1 MTYIDQNIDLQHD
14 RPTFIASKFPPKLTF
29 TFLSVCGTLR
39 PLTCQLLLN
48 KNLFQNPSNQTHA
61 SLGGVSDSKF
71 RKSGKSFRRNRNFA
85 LSLSGT
91 LVLALKISLII
102 NVSSSFSSLF
112 VENSDFKIFGSVL
125 QISESYII
133 AQYQISWSGS

>member
-39 PLTCQLLLN
+39 PLTCQMLLN
-48 KNLFQNPSNQTHA
+48 KNLFQNPSNQTQA
-61 SLGGVSDSKF
+61 SLCGVSDSKF
-71 RKSGKSFRRNRNFA
+71 RKSRKSFRRNRSFA

-102 NVSSSFSSLF
+102 NVSSSFSSLL
-112 VENSDFKIFGSVL
+112 VENSNFKIL
-125 QISESYII
+125 KRKSETEQSFLLGKDLHI
-133 AQYQISWSGS
+133 